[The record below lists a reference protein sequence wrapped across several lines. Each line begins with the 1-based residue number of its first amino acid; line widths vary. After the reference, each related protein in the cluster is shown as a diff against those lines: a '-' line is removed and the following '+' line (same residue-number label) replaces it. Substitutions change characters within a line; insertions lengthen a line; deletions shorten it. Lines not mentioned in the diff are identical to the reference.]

1 MATHDAAILVASF
14 RGLQGVTDLHHKLSG
29 KMFNSWR
36 DMPGGGGNVNLR
48 IVDFD
53 VIKRSF
59 AFTAIPLLKTISAA
73 NAVDSPRSREIMK
86 ISFVVPAYNE
96 QALLSRSLTAIRDE
110 IERAGQVL
118 GQDAEIIVVN
128 NASTDRTREV
138 AEAVEGVVVVDEPR
152 KGLVQARWTG
162 FAASTGEL
170 IANIDADTVIPPG
183 WLTEVLRQFERGP
196 RLVGLSGP
204 YIYYG
209 VPNRVNL
216 VVGAYYRLAFTMYLF
231 NRFVLNVGSM
241 LQGGNFIVKR
251 AAMLKLGNPDLR
263 FSFYGEDTDM
273 ARRLSKVGGVK
284 FTFRLPAESSGRRLV
299 GEGVFTI
306 GVRYSMNFFWAT
318 FRKKPFT
325 EEWRDIREEM
335 S

>member
-1 MATHDAAILVASF
+1 
-14 RGLQGVTDLHHKLSG
+14 
-29 KMFNSWR
+29 
-36 DMPGGGGNVNLR
+36 
-48 IVDFD
+48 
-53 VIKRSF
+53 
-59 AFTAIPLLKTISAA
+59 
-73 NAVDSPRSREIMK
+73 MK

-96 QALLSRSLTAIRDE
+96 QTLLTRSLTAIRDE
-110 IERAGQVL
+110 IARAGQVL
-118 GQDAEIIVVN
+118 GRDAEIIVVN

-138 AEAVEGVVVVDEPR
+138 ALAVEGVQVVDEPR

-162 FAASTGEL
+162 FEASTGEL

-183 WLTEVLRQFERGP
+183 WLTEVLRQFSRGKS
-196 RLVGLSGP
+196 LVALSGP
-204 YIYYG
+204 YKYYG
-209 VPNRVNL
+209 VPKKVNM
-216 VVGAYYRLAFTMYLF
+216 VVASYYRLAYTAYLI

-251 AAMLKLGNPDLR
+251 EAMLKLGNPDLR

-306 GVRYSMNFFWAT
+306 GLRYSMNFFWAT

-325 EEWRDIREEM
+325 EAWQDIRE
-335 S
+335 